1 MRGYIRAW
9 DTARSTRCILDIQ
22 PAENL
27 SSWAIKMVKI
37 AKEAGQKCTFKQAS
51 LLSKEW
57 GAPYSFIL

>member
-1 MRGYIRAW
+1 
-9 DTARSTRCILDIQ
+9 LDIQ